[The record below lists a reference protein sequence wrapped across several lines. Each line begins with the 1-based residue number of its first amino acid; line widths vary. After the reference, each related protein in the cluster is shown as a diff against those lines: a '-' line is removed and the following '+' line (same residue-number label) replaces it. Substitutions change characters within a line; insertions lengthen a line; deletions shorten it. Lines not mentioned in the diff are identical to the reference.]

1 MEERRALE
9 ALKVEAGVVS
19 AWRSLEERILEILEV
34 GTLAGVSAETRLADS
49 EVSALASA
57 AQWGRVPC

>member
-19 AWRSLEERILEILEV
+19 AWRSLEERILEILEI
-34 GTLAGVSAETRLADS
+34 GTLAGVSAGTRLADS
-49 EVSALASA
+49 EASVLVSGAL
-57 AQWGRVPC
+57 GRVG